1 MPSTASDCRLTDNM
15 KQLTPII
22 CLPHIHFDKP
32 IHALGGGG
40 RCTSVLEGNMGY
52 HHHHHSQSDPSK
64 ASH

>member
-32 IHALGGGG
+32 IHALGGG
-40 RCTSVLEGNMGY
+40 RCTSVLEGNTGY
-52 HHHHHSQSDPSK
+52 HHHYHSQSDPSK